1 MAVRRIRPLSTE
13 RARRVS
19 AASDLPRPEV
29 WLKSFRSRVRAPL
42 RRATALGLV
51 NGLLLVA
58 QAWLAAWA
66 INAGVMHRAPLARLW
81 PALAALPV
89 VFALRFALARA
100 AERVA
105 FRAGAIVR
113 RTLRADLLAHLQKLG
128 PAWLQRQARGD
139 LVTSVVGG
147 VEAMEGYYARYLP
160 TMGMTA
166 LLPLAI
172 LVAVFPADWISALVM
187 LVSAPLIPFFM
198 WMIGKGTEELN
209 QKQWRV
215 LAFLG
220 ARFLDTLQGLT
231 TLKLF
236 GASRRE
242 AAVVAQVSDDY
253 RRSTMQVLR
262 VAFLSSV
269 VLEFLATVSIA
280 VVAVLVGF
288 RLMWGELAFLPGL
301 FALLLAPEFFGP
313 LRNMGTVYHLRM
325 EAIGAAERIV
335 QVFAEPILERRLGTA
350 PAPPGA
356 PSLSFEATGFAYPD
370 GTVALDDCRFTAP
383 AGRVTAIVGAS
394 GAGKSTVLHLLLGFI
409 GRTHGRITVGDVDL
423 ADIAETEW
431 LTRVAWVPQRAH
443 LFEGSV
449 ADNLRLARPDAD
461 DAQLREAARA
471 AGAEAFIDALPQGF
485 DTPLGERGANLSGG
499 QVQRLALAR
508 AFLKDAPVLLLD
520 EPTAHLD
527 THSQRAVLEAIERLA
542 RGRTVLLVTHR
553 LHVLALADHVVLLD
567 GGRVV
572 EQGSPEA
579 LRAADGPFA
588 RLLAAAA
595 GSA

>member
-1 MAVRRIRPLSTE
+1 M
-13 RARRVS
+13 S

-42 RRATALGLV
+42 RQATALGLV

-66 INAGVMHRAPLARLW
+66 INAGVMHHAPLARLW

-89 VFALRFALARA
+89 VFVLRFALARA

-113 RTLRADLLAHLQKLG
+113 RTLRADLLAHLQRLG

-172 LVAVFPADWISALVM
+172 LVAVFPADWVSALVM

-325 EAIGAAERIV
+325 EAIGAAERMV
-335 QVFAEPILERRLGTA
+335 QVFAELADGQPRGTA
-350 PAPPGA
+350 PAPSAA

-370 GTVALDDCRFTAP
+370 GTVALDACRFTAP
-383 AGRVTAIVGAS
+383 AGQVTAIVGAS

-409 GRTHGRITVGDVDL
+409 GCTSGRITVGDVDL
-423 ADIAETEW
+423 ADIAETDW
-431 LTRVAWVPQRAH
+431 LARVAWVPQRAH

-449 ADNLRLARPDAD
+449 TDNLRLARPDAD

-553 LHVLALADHVVLLD
+553 LHALALADHVVLLD
-567 GGRVV
+567 SGRVV
-572 EQGSPEA
+572 EQGPPDA
-579 LRAADGPFA
+579 LRAADGPLA

>member
-1 MAVRRIRPLSTE
+1 M
-13 RARRVS
+13 S

-42 RRATALGLV
+42 RQATALGLV

-66 INAGVMHRAPLARLW
+66 INAGVMHHAPMARLW

-89 VFALRFALARA
+89 VFVLRFALARA

-113 RTLRADLLAHLQKLG
+113 RTLRADLLAHLQRLG

-172 LVAVFPADWISALVM
+172 LVAVFPADWVSALVM

-325 EAIGAAERIV
+325 EAIGAAERMV
-335 QVFAEPILERRLGTA
+335 QIFAEPADGRPRGTA
-350 PAPPGA
+350 PAPSAA

-370 GTVALDDCRFTAP
+370 GTVALDACRFTAP
-383 AGRVTAIVGAS
+383 AGQVTAIVGAS

-409 GRTHGRITVGDVDL
+409 GRTRGRITVGDVDL
-423 ADIAETEW
+423 ADIAETDW
-431 LTRVAWVPQRAH
+431 LARVAWVPQRAH

-553 LHVLALADHVVLLD
+553 LHALALADHVVVLD
-567 GGRVV
+567 DGRVV
-572 EQGSPEA
+572 EQGPPDA

-595 GSA
+595 VSA

>member
-1 MAVRRIRPLSTE
+1 MAVRRIRPLSNE

-42 RRATALGLV
+42 RQATALGLV

-66 INAGVMHRAPLARLW
+66 INAGVMHHAPLARLW

-89 VFALRFALARA
+89 VFVLRFALARA

-113 RTLRADLLAHLQKLG
+113 RTLRADLLAHLQRLG

-325 EAIGAAERIV
+325 EAIGAAERMV
-335 QVFAEPILERRLGTA
+335 QVFAEPADGRPRGTA
-350 PAPPGA
+350 PAPSAA

-370 GTVALDDCRFTAP
+370 GTVALDACRFTAP
-383 AGRVTAIVGAS
+383 AGQVTAIVGAS

-409 GRTHGRITVGDVDL
+409 GRTSGRITVGDVDL
-423 ADIAETEW
+423 ADIAETDW
-431 LTRVAWVPQRAH
+431 LARVAWVPQRAH

-553 LHVLALADHVVLLD
+553 LHALALADHVVVLD
-567 GGRVV
+567 DGRVV
-572 EQGSPEA
+572 EQGPPDA

-588 RLLAAAA
+588 RLLAADAV
-595 GSA
+595 ST

>member
-1 MAVRRIRPLSTE
+1 MAVRRLRPLPTE
-13 RARRVS
+13 RACRVS

-81 PALAALPV
+81 PALAALPL

-242 AAVVAQVSDDY
+242 AAVVGQVSDDY

-325 EAIGAAERIV
+325 EAIGAAERMV
-335 QVFAEPILERRLGTA
+335 QVFAEPIPERRPGTA
-350 PAPPGA
+350 PAPSGA

-370 GTVALDDCRFTAP
+370 GTVALDGCRFTAP
-383 AGRVTAIVGAS
+383 AGKVTAVVGAS

-409 GRTHGRITVGDVDL
+409 GRTSGRITVGDVDL
-423 ADIAETEW
+423 TDIAETDW
-431 LTRVAWVPQRAH
+431 LARVAWVPQRAH

-461 DAQLREAARA
+461 DARLREAARA
-471 AGAEAFIDALPQGF
+471 AGAEAFIDALPLGF

-553 LHVLALADHVVLLD
+553 LNALALADHVVLLD

-572 EQGSPEA
+572 EQGPLEA

-588 RLLAAAA
+588 RVLAAAA

>member
-1 MAVRRIRPLSTE
+1 MP
-13 RARRVS
+13 
-19 AASDLPRPEV
+19 AASDLPRPET
-29 WLKSFRSRVRAPL
+29 WLKGFRAHVRTDL
-42 RRATALGLV
+42 RRATALGLL

-66 INAGVMHRAPLARLW
+66 IDAGVMHRAPLSRLW

-89 VFALRFALARA
+89 VFALRFVLARA

-105 FRAGAIVR
+105 FHAGATVR
-113 RTLRADLLAHLQKLG
+113 RTLRADLLAHLQRLG
-128 PAWLQRQARGD
+128 PVWLQRQARGD
-139 LVTSVVGG
+139 LVNSVVGG

-160 TMGMTA
+160 TMSMTA
-166 LLPLAI
+166 LVPLAI
-172 LVAVFPADWISALVM
+172 LVAVLPGDWVSALVM

-215 LAFLG
+215 LAFLS

-231 TLKLF
+231 TIKLF

-301 FALLLAPEFFGP
+301 FALLLAPEFYDP

-325 EAIGAAERIV
+325 EAIGAAERMMQIL
-335 QVFAEPILERRLGTA
+335 AEPAAEPRSGSA
-350 PAPPGA
+350 PAPDA
-356 PSLSFEATGFAYPD
+356 PPALAFERLMFAYPD
-370 GTVALDDCRFTAP
+370 GTVALRDCSFVAP

-394 GAGKSTVLHLLLGFI
+394 GAGKSTMLHLLLGFVTPTSGHVRIDRADFAEI
-409 GRTHGRITVGDVDL
+409 GE
-423 ADIAETEW
+423 AEW
-431 LTRVAWVPQRAH
+431 LKRIAWVPQRAH
-443 LFEGSV
+443 VFEGTV

-461 DAQLREAARA
+461 AAALRDATRA
-471 AGAEAFIDALPQGF
+471 AGAEAFIDALPQGY
-485 DTPLGERGANLSGG
+485 DTPLGERGAGLSGG

-527 THSQRAVLEAIERLA
+527 AHSQHAVLDALKRLA
-542 RGRTVLLVTHR
+542 KDRTVLLVTHR
-553 LHVLALADHVVLLD
+553 LHALALADHVVVLD
-567 GGRVV
+567 DGRVV
-572 EQGSPEA
+572 EQGSPDQ
-579 LRAADGPFA
+579 LRAAGGAFA
-588 RLLAAAA
+588 DLLAAAQVA
-595 GSA
+595 A

>member
-1 MAVRRIRPLSTE
+1 M
-13 RARRVS
+13 S
-19 AASDLPRPEV
+19 AASDLQRPEV

-42 RRATALGLV
+42 RQATALGLV

-66 INAGVMHRAPLARLW
+66 INAGVMHRASLARLW
-81 PALAALPV
+81 PALAALPA

-113 RTLRADLLAHLQKLG
+113 RTLRADLLAHLQRLG

-325 EAIGAAERIV
+325 EAIGAAERMV
-335 QVFAEPILERRLGTA
+335 QVFAEPADERQRGA
-350 PAPPGA
+350 VPAPSAA
-356 PSLSFEATGFAYPD
+356 PSLSFEGTGFAYPD
-370 GTVALDDCRFTAP
+370 GTVALDGCRFTAP

-409 GRTHGRITVGDVDL
+409 ACTSGRIAVGDVDL
-423 ADIAETEW
+423 ADIAETDW
-431 LTRVAWVPQRAH
+431 LERVAWVPQRAH

-449 ADNLRLARPDAD
+449 ADNLRLARPDVD

-471 AGAEAFIDALPQGF
+471 AGAEDFIDALPQGF

-553 LHVLALADHVVLLD
+553 LHALALADHVVLLED
-567 GGRVV
+567 GRVV
-572 EQGSPEA
+572 EQGPPEA

-595 GSA
+595 VSS